1 MLETYKSVR
10 MEISNLIESYRDLYQ
25 QDRSLIVLKDMVTDL
40 IEHRAVLDS
49 LISDE
54 VSQSEFNPE

>member
-25 QDRSLIVLKDMVTDL
+25 QDRSLIVLKDMITDL

>member
-54 VSQSEFNPE
+54 ISQSEFSPE

>member
-54 VSQSEFNPE
+54 ISQSEFDPE